1 MQHALAGIRVC
12 VCILVLNAIVKLAKK
27 ALVNKI
33 TVVIFAAV
41 LACSLFTD
49 VQTFQIVIA
58 AGVAGIIIKTILSKK
73 DLEKAAGGEEK

>member
-1 MQHALAGIRVC
+1 M
-12 VCILVLNAIVKLAKK
+12 
-27 ALVNKI
+27 
-33 TVVIFAAV
+33 VIFAAV

-49 VQTFQIVIA
+49 VQTFLIVIA